1 MDDTLQTL
9 KKRFPNVPE
18 DVLSQV
24 FAFQSDEAAYTE
36 KLVHLQELNDTLE
49 LSPEE
54 RKEAVQAME
63 NTTAEWERKI
73 TGQERQDQED
83 ASDDQDDRKLKS
95 IEEQI
100 SN

>member
-1 MDDTLQTL
+1 MGDTVQSL
-9 KKRFPNVPE
+9 KKQFPNVPE
-18 DVLSQV
+18 DILSQV
-24 FAFQSDEAAYTE
+24 LAFQNNEAAYKE
-36 KLVHLQELNDTLE
+36 KRGHLQELNDTLE
-49 LSPEE
+49 LTPEE
-54 RKEAVQAME
+54 RKATVQAME